1 MRVRVLIAA
10 VALPL
15 VLWAILPL
23 ASSGQSKQQ
32 ELSELQSKIAKAR
45 AKIGRKKG
53 AERTLSSQI
62 AGYQRRIDRLQGKI
76 TTLAD
81 RQDIIEIDLN
91 AKRTELERLQTDLRA
106 ERARLVRLRKRFT
119 ETRTMLRVRLVE
131 IYKAGKPDLVTVIL
145 NSDGFADLLERSEFI
160 ARISDQDRKIVTLVT
175 AAKGD
180 ATRSEKRLARL
191 EDRQQRV
198 TEIVQKRR
206 DEVADIKMELIG
218 TRVGAARTKADKA
231 AALTKVRSDRASLES
246 HVEGLEKASNR
257 IARQL
262 NIAQQGNA
270 GDLPIRQ
277 GSGSMIWPINARD
290 LVAVRLPLGAPARGD
305 RPAGERGHADPRRRQ
320 RQGRA
325 HAGRRLVGRLRQL
338 HLHPAHRL
346 AVDVLR
352 APGAL
357 RDEHGRP
364 RRQGPDHGLRRQ
376 HRPLVR
382 RSPALRDARQ
392 RHARQPAE
400 LPVARGRAAPGR

>member
-277 GSGSMIWPINARD
+277 GSGSMIWPINAAISSPFGFRWG
-290 LVAVRLPLGAPARGD
+290 RL
-305 RPAGERGHADPRRRQ
+305 
-320 RQGRA
+320 
-325 HAGRRLVGRLRQL
+325 HAGIDLPASEGTPIHAADSGKVVLMQGVGSSGGYGNYTCIQHTASLSTCYAHQVRFGTSMGARVAKGQIMGFVGNTGHSFGA
-338 HLHPAHRL
+338 HLHFETRVNGTP
-346 AVDVLR
+346 VN
-352 APGAL
+352 
-357 RDEHGRP
+357 
-364 RRQGPDHGLRRQ
+364 
-376 HRPLVR
+376 PLNY
-382 RSPALRDARQ
+382 L
-392 RHARQPAE
+392 
-400 LPVARGRAAPGR
+400 